1 MRISVLYLSLML
13 AAVTPPA
20 ISQQDAEPT
29 NAFWQ
34 NEYCIN
40 PRVPYIVRR
49 APTEGE
55 VSVLFDISAT
65 GKPKNS
71 RIISAK
77 AANGEERFASAF
89 ARSVQS
95 VLKRWEYFAYINEG
109 IEAPRIDVPLR
120 FSFVEHGTDLDA
132 LDAEQR
138 CVTSLLPEPPSH
150 AGDPKDPMVNL
161 ARCQPPSMPARA
173 DKKKTSSQVTVTF
186 DITKKGKLSNISL
199 APDQSEDDFSKE
211 VLRALKKW
219 RYTPFMKAGK
229 PVERTNLAMDF
240 TFGDQDERQDQ
251 VACNHAAFGSS
262 RKLGGIGTSKRCEI
276 RFNDGVPVPSKAC
289 YQKN

>member
-1 MRISVLYLSLML
+1 MRTAVLYVSGML

-20 ISQQDAEPT
+20 SSQQDAEPA

-65 GKPKNS
+65 GKPENS
-71 RIISAK
+71 RITSAK
-77 AANGEERFASAF
+77 AANGEERFAKAF
-89 ARSVQS
+89 AKSVQS

-109 IEAPRIDVPLR
+109 VEAPRVDVPLR
-120 FSFVEHGTDLDA
+120 FSFVKHGTNLDT

-150 AGDPKDPMVNL
+150 AGDPKDPLVNL
-161 ARCQPPSMPARA
+161 ARCRPPSMPTRA
-173 DKKKTSSQVTVTF
+173 DKKEISSQVSVTF
-186 DITKKGKLSNISL
+186 DVTDQGKLGNVSL
-199 APDQSEDDFSKE
+199 APGQPEDSFSKE
-211 VLRALKKW
+211 VLQALKMW

-229 PVERTNLAMDF
+229 PIERANLALNF
-240 TFGDQDERQDQ
+240 TFGGQVERQEQ

-262 RKLGGIGTSKRCEI
+262 RKLGASGTLKRCEI
-276 RFNDGVPVPSKAC
+276 RFNNGVPVPSKAC